1 MYHAYIRKKL
11 LLRNHAPD
19 NILRKSLNSFYVGI
33 SNSSPI
39 FCYCYLVVQIKKMFI
54 HLLLIY
60 VCQYTYVCRYINAL
74 YTLILCSKY

>member
-1 MYHAYIRKKL
+1 MYRAYIRKK

-19 NILRKSLNSFYVGI
+19 NILRKSLKSFYVGI

-39 FCYCYLVVQIKKMFI
+39 FYYCYLVVQIKKMFI